1 MPKALECFEWRR
13 RSMYKLSFDL
23 EPLTY
28 MVHFQ
33 KDDANATIRASELK
47 PMFDRYLT
55 EVIRNSKNKLN
66 KDDYPILESYSED
79 EAVDESDYLHF
90 DYQVRVEL
98 QNGRPNTSH
107 KDSNREFF
115 FKEDFK
121 INGIQQYK
129 KDSKGNYLLNKN
141 NKKIKEKT
149 DKFSLILTY
158 PKVTFLTRHATLSM
172 LIQKYFEYFVAIS
185 FFGFRKGKGYGQFKI
200 RNSKNC
206 RKELI
211 EEASKKVKKE
221 TIAFEI
227 SMGNRP
233 QKPYSEIAGFINR
246 KNSALKDAL
255 IKILDDPNL
264 LNNNSAYSYLVPNK
278 KTLELYNIKKGI
290 GDIKKGTYQTDKTIS
305 SPQNVG
311 KEIRYVRGLLGV
323 ADTIGKYKVTNES
336 PTATNN
342 NGKFIVQRFPNPL
355 KYYVLDCSTVY
366 VVIEVDSIKK
376 LMDKV
381 ENPFYF
387 IDGNFHKEVPLPSSD
402 QIDLDKFLEFIK
414 TYLPKV

>member
-1 MPKALECFEWRR
+1 
-13 RSMYKLSFDL
+13 MYKISFDL

-55 EVIRNSKNKLN
+55 KVIGNTNNSLN
-66 KDDYPILESYSED
+66 ERDYPILESYSDD
-79 EAVDESDYLHF
+79 EAADESDYLHF

-98 QNGRPNTSH
+98 QNGRPNTCH
-107 KDSNREFF
+107 EDSNKEFF

-129 KDSKGNYLLNKN
+129 KDSKGAFLFNKN
-141 NKKIKEKT
+141 GKKIKEKT

-172 LIQKYFEYFVAIS
+172 LIKKYFEYFVAIT

-200 RNSKNC
+200 SNSKNR
-206 RKELI
+206 RKGLI

-233 QKPYSEIAGFINR
+233 QKPSYSEIAGFINR

-264 LNNNSAYSYLVPNK
+264 LNNNSAYSYLVPNM
-278 KTLELYNIKKGI
+278 KTMVLFNIKKGI
-290 GDIKKGTYQTDKTIS
+290 GDIKNGTYQTDKTIS

-355 KYYVLDCSTVY
+355 KYYVLDSSTVY

-387 IDGNFHKEVPLPSSD
+387 IDGNLYKEVPLPSSG

>member
-55 EVIRNSKNKLN
+55 DVIRNSKNKLS

-79 EAVDESDYLHF
+79 EAVDESDYWHF

-98 QNGRPNTSH
+98 QDSNTSH

-115 FKEDFK
+115 FKEDLK

-227 SMGNRP
+227 SMGNRSK
-233 QKPYSEIAGFINR
+233 KPSYSEIAGFINR

-387 IDGNFHKEVPLPSSD
+387 IDGNLHKEVPLPSSD

>member
-1 MPKALECFEWRR
+1 
-13 RSMYKLSFDL
+13 MYKLSFDL

-55 EVIRNSKNKLN
+55 EVIRNPKNMLN
-66 KDDYPILESYSED
+66 KVDYPILESYSED

-115 FKEDFK
+115 FKEDLR
-121 INGIQQYK
+121 INGKQLYK
-129 KDSKGNYLLNKN
+129 DG
-141 NKKIKEKT
+141 KKVKV
-149 DKFSLILTY
+149 DKFSLISTY

-227 SMGNRP
+227 SMGNRSK
-233 QKPYSEIAGFINR
+233 KPSYSEIAGFINR

-387 IDGNFHKEVPLPSSD
+387 IDGNLHKEVPLPSSD